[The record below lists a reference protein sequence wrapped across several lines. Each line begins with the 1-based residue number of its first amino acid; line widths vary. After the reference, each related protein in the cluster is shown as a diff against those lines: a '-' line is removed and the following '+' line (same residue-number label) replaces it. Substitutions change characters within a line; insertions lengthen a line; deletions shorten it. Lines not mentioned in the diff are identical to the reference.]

1 MTTSKA
7 PRRRGIAVATRD
19 LVHIYRTE
27 GRDVAALS
35 GVTLDIAAGEFV
47 GLLGPSGA
55 GKSTLLT
62 LLGGLLR
69 PSAGRIQLGEDELT
83 TIASER
89 LDELRAASVSLI
101 LQGADRNLLPYL
113 TLARNVAFAQSAAR
127 TSGWAVADPMEI
139 LAEFGLHDAA
149 QLHPSELAPGR
160 RQLAAI
166 AVAMST
172 RPGLILAD
180 EPTSQLDDEAVE
192 QVLAALM
199 HINEALGTT
208 IVLVTHDPAIA
219 ERLPR
224 TVTIRDGRIGGE
236 GRSGEE
242 YAVVTAAG
250 FVPLPAHALAEL
262 PPGTLLRLH
271 RTPEGY
277 LLAPADHEDQTDD

>member
-1 MTTSKA
+1 MNPT
-7 PRRRGIAVATRD
+7 RGLAVSTKE

-35 GVTLDIAAGEFV
+35 GVSLDIAAGEFV

-69 PSAGRIQLGEDELT
+69 PSAGRVHLGADELT
-83 TIASER
+83 TISSDR
-89 LDELRAASVSLI
+89 LDQLRATSVSLI

-113 TLARNVAFAQSAAR
+113 DLAQNVAFAQRAAR
-127 TSGWAVADPMEI
+127 ADGVDLPDPEEI
-139 LAEFGLHDAA
+139 LAGFGLGDEASRRPTD
-149 QLHPSELAPGR
+149 LTPGH

-166 AVAMST
+166 AVATSN

-180 EPTSQLDDEAVE
+180 EPTSQLDHDAVE
-192 QVLAALM
+192 LVLAALDRL
-199 HINEALGTT
+199 NTELGTT
-208 IVLVTHDPAIA
+208 IVLVTHDPDIA

-242 YAVVTAAG
+242 YAVVTADG

-271 RTPEGY
+271 PTDGGY
-277 LLAPADHEDQTDD
+277 LLVPSEGEEATDD